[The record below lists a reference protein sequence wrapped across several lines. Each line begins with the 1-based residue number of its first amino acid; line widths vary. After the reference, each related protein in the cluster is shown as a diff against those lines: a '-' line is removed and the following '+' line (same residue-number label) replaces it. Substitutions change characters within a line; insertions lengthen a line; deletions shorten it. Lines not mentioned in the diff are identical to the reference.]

1 MCLRRLLLLLVDVV
15 DAVMVLAVV
24 LVLAVTSLI
33 LDAEDV
39 DVNAWLLVKYCD
51 G

>member
-39 DVNAWLLVKYCD
+39 DVNAWLLVK
-51 G
+51 